1 MVREHNTENTALT
14 LIWLV
19 VILTFFCLAYLA
31 YNTFKFQRL
40 FPILIELIVNDRNL
54 QYHTGLLLPL
64 FCLFRLWDWKKNQ
77 SAKCDITLPSLSDC
91 VCVSRP
97 PHPFPLIFGMR
108 TDPLCSCTQQLSG
121 LNSSAHTKT
130 FLALLRHLLHLMGSF
145 RLRVAW

>member
-1 MVREHNTENTALT
+1 MIEICNITQDFYFLFFAYSVFGTE
-14 LIWLV
+14 
-19 VILTFFCLAYLA
+19 
-31 YNTFKFQRL
+31 
-40 FPILIELIVNDRNL
+40 
-54 QYHTGLLLPL
+54 
-64 FCLFRLWDWKKNQ
+64 KKNQ
-77 SAKCDITLPSLSDC
+77 SAKCDVTLPSLSDC

-145 RLRVAW
+145 RLRVAR